1 MAEKTV
7 EVRAVEEE
15 VIIGIN
21 SWINETPVL
30 LLIVVVIVMII
41 LFAVADGNVKE
52 SGR

>member
-1 MAEKTV
+1 MAEETV

-21 SWINETPVL
+21 SWIHETPILLL
-30 LLIVVVIVMII
+30 LLIVMII
-41 LFAVADGNVKE
+41 AADGNVKE

>member
-1 MAEKTV
+1 MAEETV

-21 SWINETPVL
+21 SWINETPI
-30 LLIVVVIVMII
+30 LIVIVVIVMII
-41 LFAVADGNVKE
+41 LFSVADGNVKE